1 MAKKWKSRYVGN
13 AVTKEFPSMSIEIL
27 DESQF

>member
-1 MAKKWKSRYVGN
+1 MAKKWKSLYIEN

-27 DESQF
+27 GESQF